1 MPCVKLPIGVP
12 ECGLP
17 AAELEG
23 EQLGSW
29 ISDSVK
35 SVSGRTIFTGLAS
48 VTCFV
53 FDCSLSRGL

>member
-1 MPCVKLPIGVP
+1 MPCIKLPVGVP

-29 ISDSVK
+29 VSDSVK
-35 SVSGRTIFTGLAS
+35 AVSGRTIFTRLAS
-48 VTCFV
+48 VTSFV